1 MSVLALVLGLA
12 PLLLAGQWVVG
23 TISRR
28 RRAAGATARAL
39 HELRGALSALEL
51 GITMVERGNTG
62 ARVDGVRS
70 QIERA
75 AAALQALEAV
85 SASGKAGER
94 PRRREVF
101 ELSSLARQ
109 RARCWSQ
116 LAPAYGGRVAFA
128 WHAGTVWFEGE
139 RTEMVHALDN
149 LIANALEH
157 GGGRVRVEG
166 RVVGGALRIAVCDH
180 GPGLPRRLAGVG
192 EASTRSPRGH
202 GLAIAR
208 EGALRNGGRLVELAR
223 SKGAAV
229 ALELPLPA
237 SGRMARSRGVPDRAA
252 RREPVVRAA

>member
-1 MSVLALVLGLA
+1 MTVLVLVLGLA
-12 PLLLAGQWVVG
+12 PLVLGGQWLMRA
-23 TISRR
+23 IRRR

-51 GITMVERGNTG
+51 GITMVERGNNG

-70 QIERA
+70 QVERA
-75 AAALQALEAV
+75 GAALQALEAV
-85 SASGKAGER
+85 SALAKAGGR
-94 PRRREVF
+94 PHRREVF
-101 ELSSLARQ
+101 ELSSLVRQ

-116 LAPAYGGRVAFA
+116 LAPAYGGSVAFA

-166 RVVGGALRIAVCDH
+166 RVVEGALRVAVCDQ
-180 GPGLPRRLAGVG
+180 GPGLSRRLASVR
-192 EASTRSPRGH
+192 EAGARSRRGH

-208 EGALRNGGRLVELAR
+208 EGARRNGGRLVELAR

-237 SGRMARSRGVPDRAA
+237 SGRMARSRRARDRAA